1 MTDEQ
6 KSHGELDDLNEEGD
20 TSRLQF
26 NPRRKYERIMLAA
39 AEATR
44 LNEEIRRKGTKL
56 GAKVTVE
63 ALRRVDEGKVA
74 FESRGAQTAPTEEEV
89 PADPIP
95 EIPSSTLFAPP
106 AEDTIVDDEET
117 DEITPPELD

>member
-6 KSHGELDDLNEEGD
+6 KSQDNTEDPIGD
-20 TSRLQF
+20 CGSGSLKF

-63 ALRRVDEGKVA
+63 ALKRVDEGKVA
-74 FESRGAQTAPTEEEV
+74 IELRGASPAPADEEI